1 MHDACDGYAY
11 IKELEAGNHK
21 ENQNF
26 SDFSAFLED
35 RAREL
40 GVPLDGQF
48 ELTPL
53 CNFNCKMCYVTMS
66 QDQLC
71 QPLLTPSQWKN
82 LISDA
87 CKAGMLRVTLSG
99 GECLAYPGFKE
110 VFEHLQSLGCEVEIF
125 TNGALLDKDWITYFV
140 RRTVAGIHIT
150 LYGDSEEAY
159 ERVTGQ
165 RSFERVLRNIRAV
178 KDAGLPLRINVTPSK
193 FLGEDVF
200 GTIRLAMEITPHV
213 TVNSGLSAPREE
225 TGRIDLNIDLDD
237 ETYLRIKKF
246 QNELRGLHIDPCP
259 AHLLPAEGGDQ
270 HEGILYGVK
279 CGAGRSGFNVD
290 WKGIM
295 SPCNALEMI
304 KAYPLEDGFDKAWQ
318 QIRHA
323 IDQFPR
329 AAACEGCVY
338 EPICEPCIGRKSIYA
353 KAGEWP
359 HVLCERTKHFVEC
372 GAYSLPT
379 MENS

>member
-11 IKELEAGNHK
+11 IKDLEAGNHK

-26 SDFSAFLED
+26 SDFSDFLED
-35 RAREL
+35 RAMEM

-125 TNGALLDKDWITYFV
+125 TNGALLDKEWITYFV
-140 RRTVAGIHIT
+140 RRTVAGIYIT

-200 GTIRLAMEITPHV
+200 RTIRLAMEITPNV

-225 TGRIDLNIDLDD
+225 TGRIDLDIDLDD

-246 QNELRGLHIDPCP
+246 QNELRGLHIDSCP

-279 CGAGRSGFNVD
+279 CGAGRSCFNID

-304 KAYPLEDGFDKAWQ
+304 QAYPLEDGFDKAWQ
-318 QIRHA
+318 QIRQA